1 MMVGNVVGLAGGFLM
16 FGLKIRWALLT
27 TAAAML
33 VMPSVAHAHVDNA
46 NANANADADM
56 SVTPTG
62 GRKFDP
68 EFFAAYAPVTAL
80 DMVKR
85 IPGFSIDRGE
95 GRRGFGENAGNVL
108 VDGDRP
114 STKSDDIMTILS
126 RIPASQVAFISLSEQ
141 AGADSETQGQGQVIN
156 VVRKRTTKVNGT
168 YEATI
173 VAGTR
178 YGFQPSLHTS
188 ATMRRGDTSYEL
200 NFSSSSERF
209 YGFGP
214 EDFKTASGALVE
226 RRSYAG
232 KGGNDEAALGG
243 AIKTRL
249 GGAKLNING
258 QVRWDD
264 KFDIRKAEYSNA
276 AQIRTGEEFLRREGP
291 IGDLSYELGGD
302 IEFSA
307 LPKTNTKI
315 VGLYR
320 TGEQSRFSSIETARI
335 AQPVSLFETR
345 SRNEPMEA
353 VVRMQNDWAGLSRH
367 AVQFGAEIAY
377 NRLDAQFSVTNSVA
391 GAVTNF
397 PASNVLV
404 EETRFEPFVSDVWT
418 VGPAWKIEAGAIA
431 EFSKLTL
438 SGDSTAKRSFF
449 FIKPRA
455 IATWT
460 INPQTTLELRAERQ
474 VAQLDFNEFATSVDV
489 TVGNQVD
496 AGNADLVPEKTTTLS
511 ALIRHKFLDRGSV
524 QFRGDY
530 QLVSD
535 TQDLVPITV
544 RDAGGNITAQFDGTG
559 NIGKS
564 TKWNGELEIT
574 LPLDWLTKPIG
585 FTGVEVRHVSHY
597 HGSRVTDPVTGF
609 NRRVS
614 HRPLWHQQWDIRY
627 DMADLGLVFGTSF
640 GIQDANFAYFFN
652 EKRRQKE
659 DNRTTIFIEYSKFK
673 LGTIRFQ
680 VTDTAGF
687 RRDRFIY
694 AGTRASGSLGQIVN
708 RKNSLDPLLQLSLSG
723 KF

>member
-1 MMVGNVVGLAGGFLM
+1 M
-16 FGLKIRWALLT
+16 FSLKIRQALLM
-27 TAAAML
+27 TAAIILA
-33 VMPSVAHAHVDNA
+33 VPGIAHANVDNA
-46 NANANADADM
+46 NADM

-62 GRKFDP
+62 SRKFDP
-68 EFFAAYAPVTAL
+68 DFFVTYAPVTAL

-85 IPGFSIDRGE
+85 IPGFSINEGE

-108 VDGDRP
+108 IDGDRP
-114 STKSDDIMTILS
+114 ATKSDDIFTILS
-126 RIPASQVAFISLSEQ
+126 RIPASQVEFIVLSEQ
-141 AGADSETQGQGQVIN
+141 AGADTETQGQGQVVNI
-156 VVRKRTTKVNGT
+156 VRKRSAKLNGT

-178 YGFQPSLHTS
+178 YGFHPSLNTS
-188 ATMRRGDTSYEL
+188 ATVRRGDTSYEL
-200 NFSSSSERF
+200 NFSSYSERV

-214 EDFKTASGALVE
+214 EDFKTASGGLVE
-226 RRSYAG
+226 RRSYTG
-232 KGGNDEAALGG
+232 KGGHDEAALGG
-243 AIKTRL
+243 GIKTRL
-249 GGAKLNING
+249 GGAKLNLNG
-258 QVRWDD
+258 QMRWND
-264 KFDIRKAEYSNA
+264 KFDIRNAEYSNA
-276 AQIRTGEEFLRREGP
+276 TRVGTGKEFLRRDGP

-307 LPKTNTKI
+307 LPKTSTKI

-320 TGEQSRFSSIETARI
+320 TGDESSFSSIETSRI
-335 AQPVSLFETR
+335 SQPVSLFETR
-345 SRNEPMEA
+345 SRNTPTEA
-353 VVRMQNDWAGLSRH
+353 VIRMQNDWGGLGRH
-367 AVQFGAEIAY
+367 ALQVGAEIAY
-377 NRLDAQFSVTNSVA
+377 NRLDARFSVANSVA

-418 VGPAWKIEAGAIA
+418 LGPAWKIEAGAIA

-438 SGDSTAKRSFF
+438 SGDSIAERSFN
-449 FIKPRA
+449 FIKPRV

-460 INPQTTLELRAERQ
+460 ISPQTTLELRAERQ
-474 VAQLDFNEFATSVDV
+474 VAQLNFNEFATSVDV

-496 AGNADLVPEKTTTLS
+496 AGNADLVPEKTTTLW
-511 ALIRHKFLDRGSV
+511 ALIRHKFLDRGSI

-544 RDAGGNITAQFDGTG
+544 RDAGGNITAQFDGAG

-585 FTGVEVRHVSHY
+585 FAGVEVRYVGHY
-597 HGSRVTDPVTGF
+597 HGSRVADPVTGL

-627 DMADLGLVFGTSF
+627 DMADLGLAYGASF
-640 GIQDANFAYFFN
+640 GVQDANFDYFFN
-652 EKRRQKE
+652 EIRRQQE
-659 DNRTTIFIEYSKFK
+659 GTRTTTFIEYSKFK

-680 VTDTAGF
+680 VTDMAGF

-694 AGTRASGSLGQIVN
+694 AGTRASGSLAQIVN
-708 RKNSLDPLLQLSLSG
+708 RERKLDPLLQLSLSG